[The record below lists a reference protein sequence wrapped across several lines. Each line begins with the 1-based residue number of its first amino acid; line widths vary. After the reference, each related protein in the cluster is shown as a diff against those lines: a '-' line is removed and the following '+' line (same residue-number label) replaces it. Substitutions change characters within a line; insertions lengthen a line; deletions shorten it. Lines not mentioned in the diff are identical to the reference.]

1 MARTGESSSWTL
13 SGPACLVRVD
23 RAYLVIV
30 LCAALTACVA
40 CNQVLSPE
48 KEPSVESTV
57 TPLLAATK
65 DLRCE
70 ECLQLHAA
78 QRTAIASSGTASPT
92 ATSFP
97 EPGPSSTNDPP
108 PELAQDQFGWA
119 VRNHQP
125 AIVLFWEPQ
134 CDSCEAMRSL
144 LESTRDGL
152 FQVLFL
158 EIRVDQPGGA
168 DLARQAGAESVP
180 AWFFITDKGNVTLA
194 TGGLSEEQLRLE
206 LERLLP

>member
-1 MARTGESSSWTL
+1 MARTAESPSRTP
-13 SGPACLVRVD
+13 SGPACLVRV
-23 RAYLVIV
+23 ASACLVTV

-40 CNQVLSPE
+40 CNRALSAE
-48 KEPSVESTV
+48 KESSVGSTV
-57 TPLLAATK
+57 TPLLSATK
-65 DLRCE
+65 DPRCE

-78 QRTAIASSGTASPT
+78 QRTAIALSGTPAPT

-97 EPGPSSTNDPP
+97 EPGMSSTNDPL

-134 CDSCEAMRSL
+134 CDVCEAMRSL
-144 LESTRDGL
+144 LESMRDG
-152 FQVLFL
+152 FSRVLFL
-158 EIRVDQPGGA
+158 EIRVDQPSGA
-168 DLARQAGAESVP
+168 DVARQAGVESVP
-180 AWFFITDKGNVTLA
+180 AWFFLTDKGHGTLVS
-194 TGGLSEEQLRLE
+194 GGLSEEQLRLE